1 MEKGHDNFEN
11 MQSIVEKLEDIGRC
25 RDQSGLKEKI
35 DKVEEFHKF
44 NFANH
49 LGNGKYYNMLQV
61 IFSFPLVLVKHHL
74 TQQSIS

>member
-35 DKVEEFHKF
+35 DEVEEFHKF

-49 LGNGKYYNMLQV
+49 LGNGKYY
-61 IFSFPLVLVKHHL
+61 ITCFK
-74 TQQSIS
+74 